1 MVELNFD
8 SNRERGDDLLKLC
21 AKHAD
26 NNKQMSTI
34 YNSLRRHNIHT
45 IDELR
50 IIDLDDISNFY
61 GVGKTYM
68 RVITEMKKDI
78 GG

>member
-1 MVELNFD
+1 MVELDNTQRDELFV
-8 SNRERGDDLLKLC
+8 LI

-50 IIDLDDISNFY
+50 ITDLDDIRNFY
-61 GVGKTYM
+61 GVGKTYI
-68 RVITEMKKDI
+68 RVITKMKEDI